1 MFLSDD
7 MLTDAIATTR
17 LSRLTT
23 LDFVPEGT
31 QSAATLLETLAET
44 VCTQLPFLSSRGKL
58 LQMLQP

>member
-17 LSRLTT
+17 LSRLTA

-44 VCTQLPFLSSRGKL
+44 VCTQLPFLFS
-58 LQMLQP
+58 